1 MRRIAAERRQT
12 VATRV
17 SAWSLVKRDPSPGR
31 AKDSQTSVAPSALRL
46 SAPDTPRA
54 GARGYAMA
62 PLRGCNSAL
71 LVMFACI
78 VVLTA
83 GCKVGPKYRTPAAA
97 VPAAYKEQPP
107 AGWKEA
113 QPQDGELRG
122 NWWELFGDAA
132 LNALEEQVDISNQNI
147 VAAEAQFRAARAAVR
162 AQRAGLFPT
171 VTISASATRSR
182 FGVNRSGNTG
192 GINTGSGAFYTIPID
207 FTYELDAWGRVRRSV
222 ESAIATA
229 QASAAEIETV
239 RLSAHAELALDYF
252 ELRGLDEQ
260 KKLLDEN
267 VAAFERALEL
277 TTNRY
282 NQGIASGLDV
292 SQARTQLENTRAQL
306 IDLGT
311 QRAVFEHA
319 IAILIGRPPAD
330 LTIPILPVLGEPPVI
345 PTGLPSEL
353 LERRPDIAAAER
365 TVASAN
371 AQIGVAKAALFP
383 SITLNANGG
392 VGSSAIG
399 GLLSLSNRFW
409 TIGPTLAQTVFD
421 AGRRSAVVAQAEAQY
436 DVTAAQYRESV
447 LVAFEDVEDNLA
459 ALRILA
465 DEAQQYDVAIESAQ
479 RTVELSL
486 NRYRGGVASYLEVIV
501 AQAALLTNQRT
512 AVTVQTRRISA
523 AVLLVKALGGG
534 WNASQLPSGDSL
546 KKK

>member
-1 MRRIAAERRQT
+1 MRRST
-12 VATRV
+12 VGAVYDRALCDVKTRGH
-17 SAWSLVKRDPSPGR
+17 R
-31 AKDSQTSVAPSALRL
+31 LRPKL
-46 SAPDTPRA
+46 WVLFT
-54 GARGYAMA
+54 
-62 PLRGCNSAL
+62 L
-71 LVMFACI
+71 I
-78 VVLTA
+78 VFFS
-83 GCKVGPKYRTPAAA
+83 GCKVGPKYR
-97 VPAAYKEQPP
+97 VPAAPIPTAFKEAPP

-132 LNALEEQVDISNQNI
+132 LNVLEEQVNISNQNV
-147 VAAEAQFRAARAAVR
+147 VAAEAQFQAARAAVR

-171 VTISASATRSR
+171 VTIGANATQSR
-182 FGVNRSGNTG
+182 IAARSGNVG
-192 GINTGSGAFYTIPID
+192 GITTGPGSFFTIPID
-207 FTYELDAWGRVRRSV
+207 FTYEVDAWGRVRRSV

-252 ELRGLDEQ
+252 ALRGLDEE
-260 KKLLDEN
+260 KRLLDEN

-292 SQARTQLENTRAQL
+292 SQARTQLENTRAEL
-306 IDLGT
+306 IDLGS
-311 QRAVFEHA
+311 QRAAFEHG

-330 LTIPILPVLGEPPVI
+330 LTIAYAPGIGEPPVI

-353 LERRPDIAAAER
+353 LERRPDIATAER

-371 AQIGVAKAALFP
+371 AQIGVAKAALYP
-383 SITLNANGG
+383 SLTLNAAAG
-392 VGSSAIG
+392 VESSAIG
-399 GLLSLSNRFW
+399 SLLSLSNRFW
-409 TIGPTLAQTVFD
+409 TIGPSLLQTVFD
-421 AGRRSAVVAQAEAQY
+421 AGRRSALIAQAEAQY
-436 DVTAAQYRESV
+436 DVTAAQYRETI
-447 LVAFEDVEDNLA
+447 LTAFRDVEDNLA

-465 DEAQQYDVAIESAQ
+465 EEARQYDVAIESAQ
-479 RTVELSL
+479 RSVELST

-512 AVTVQTRRISA
+512 AVNVQTRRISA

>member
-1 MRRIAAERRQT
+1 MTQRWR
-12 VATRV
+12 
-17 SAWSLVKRDPSPGR
+17 
-31 AKDSQTSVAPSALRL
+31 
-46 SAPDTPRA
+46 
-54 GARGYAMA
+54 
-62 PLRGCNSAL
+62 
-71 LVMFACI
+71 
-78 VVLTA
+78 VLTVVGA
-83 GCKVGPKYRTPAAA
+83 CVMLLFNGCKVGPKYRIPAAP
-97 VPAAYKEQPP
+97 VPVTYKEQPP

-132 LNALEEQVDISNQNI
+132 LNALEEQVDISNQNV
-147 VAAEAQFRAARAAVR
+147 VAAEAQFQAARAAVR
-162 AQRAGLFPT
+162 AARAGLFPT
-171 VTISASATRSR
+171 VTIGASATRSR
-182 FGVNRSGNTG
+182 FGVNRSGNAGALT
-192 GINTGSGAFYTIPID
+192 TGSGALYTIPID
-207 FTYELDAWGRVRRSV
+207 FTYEVDAWGRVRRSV

-260 KKLLDEN
+260 KRLLDEN

-292 SQARTQLENTRAQL
+292 SQARTQLENTRAEL

-330 LTIPILPVLGEPPVI
+330 LTIPISPVLGEPPVI

-383 SITLNANGG
+383 SITLNAAGG

-399 GLLSLSNRFW
+399 SLLSLSNRFW
-409 TIGPTLAQTVFD
+409 TIGPTLAQIVFD
-421 AGRRSAVVAQAEAQY
+421 AGRRSAAIAQAEAQY
-436 DVTAAQYRESV
+436 DAAAAQYRESV

-465 DEAQQYDVAIESAQ
+465 DESRQYDVAIESGQ
-479 RTVELSL
+479 RTVELSN

-512 AVTVQTRRISA
+512 AVNVQTRRIAA

-534 WNASQLPSGDSL
+534 WNVSQLPSGDSL